1 MEINYRDLLNQTNIN
16 EVFVLKTPF
25 LTDDVKF
32 NYTIHQ
38 EIKTYDDNLKD
49 FKLKKIAT
57 LDGFNFLCKSPKD
70 FFFIKFYYRINN
82 FICSDSYFIH

>member
-38 EIKTYDDNLKD
+38 EIKT
-49 FKLKKIAT
+49 
-57 LDGFNFLCKSPKD
+57 C
-70 FFFIKFYYRINN
+70 
-82 FICSDSYFIH
+82 YF